1 MPTSLPLPIS
11 LIGLSTA
18 VPEHEINQQ
27 VAADGAHSLFAHRI
41 RDYDRLASVFA
52 STGIDRRF
60 SVRPLEWF
68 SQAHGWHE
76 RTTAYLEGACA
87 LYKRVVAQVLASAQL
102 RAADID
108 AVVTISST
116 GIATPSLESRV
127 LPQMGFRPDL
137 QRVPVFGLGCA
148 GGVSGLALASRLA
161 AAQPNS
167 LVLLVSVE
175 LCTLSFRL
183 DRATKAD
190 VIATALFGD
199 GAAAAIVTSREDRPV
214 IATIIGGTEHLWP
227 ATLDIM
233 GWATDDIGFGVV
245 LSRSLP
251 SFIAKNYRAVFASA
265 QSRLA
270 MSDHQLG
277 RAICHPGGTKVI
289 EAIESMLDL
298 APGSLDYERGVMREY
313 GNMSAP
319 TVFFVLE
326 RVLAADALPQRAM
339 LAALGPGFTASF
351 VRLDSANGR

>member
-1 MPTSLPLPIS
+1 MLSTTPIS
-11 LIGLSTA
+11 LVGLSTA
-18 VPEHEINQQ
+18 VPEYEIDQQ
-27 VAADGAHSLFAHRI
+27 VAAQGARSLFEHRM
-41 RDYDRLASVFA
+41 RDYDRLAGVFA
-52 STGIDRRF
+52 STGIERRF
-60 SVRPLEWF
+60 SVRPVEWF
-68 SQAHGWHE
+68 TQAHGWQE

-87 LYKRVVAQVLASAQL
+87 LYERVVRQVLDSSRLSAG
-102 RAADID
+102 DID

-127 LPQMGFRPDL
+127 LPSMGFRSDL

-148 GGVSGLALASRLA
+148 GGVSGLAIASRLA

-167 LVLLVSVE
+167 LILMVSVE

-199 GAAAAIVTSREDRPV
+199 GAAAAILSSRNDRPS
-214 IATIIGGTEHLWP
+214 IATIVGGTEHLWP

-233 GWATDDIGFGVV
+233 GWATDDIGFGVM

-251 SFIAKNYRAVFASA
+251 SFIAKNYRAVFDSA
-265 QSRLA
+265 KSRLNIQ
-270 MSDHQLG
+270 DGQLD

-289 EAIESMLDL
+289 DAIEGILGV
-298 APGSLDYERGVMREY
+298 APGSLNHERAVMREY

-326 RVLAADALPQRAM
+326 RVLEQGLPQRSM

-351 VRLDSANGR
+351 VRLDSPSG

>member
-1 MPTSLPLPIS
+1 MSRSLPLPIS

-18 VPEHEINQQ
+18 VPEHEIDQQ
-27 VAADGAHSLFAHRI
+27 VVAEGARSLFAHRM

-60 SVRPLEWF
+60 SVRPVEWF
-68 SQAHGWHE
+68 ADAHGWQE
-76 RTTAYLEGACA
+76 RTEAYLEGACA
-87 LYKRVVAQVLASAQL
+87 LYERVVRAVLDSARL

-127 LPQMGFRPDL
+127 LPSMGFRADL
-137 QRVPVFGLGCA
+137 QRIPVFGLGCA

-161 AAQPNS
+161 AADPKAI
-167 LVLLVSVE
+167 VLLVSVE

-199 GAAAAIVTSREDRPV
+199 GAAAAILTSRKDRPA
-214 IATIIGGTEHLWP
+214 IATIVGGTEHLWP
-227 ATLDIM
+227 STLDIM

-251 SFIAKNYRAVFASA
+251 SFIAKNYRAVFNSA
-265 QSRLA
+265 QLRLG
-270 MSDHQLG
+270 MHDHQLG
-277 RAICHPGGTKVI
+277 RVVCHPGGTKVI
-289 EAIESMLDL
+289 EAMESLLDV
-298 APGSLDYERGVMREY
+298 APGSLDHERAVMRQY

-326 RVLAADALPQRAM
+326 RVLEDGLPQRAM
-339 LAALGPGFTASF
+339 LSALGPGFTASF
-351 VRLDSANGR
+351 VRLDAADG